1 MARSAMS
8 RAVHEGWLLEADMA
22 KFAEEYAMD
31 CMMDKER
38 NLVCLFPNEYR
49 LNLAIKNFENLKF
62 AETSQG

>member
-1 MARSAMS
+1 VS
-8 RAVHEGWLLEADMA
+8 GPEADVA

-49 LNLAIKNFENLKF
+49 LNLAIKNYEKLTF
-62 AETSQG
+62 AATSQG